1 MKNYRIIFLQTFI
14 LIFSRQ
20 NIRATLFSFFLSLS
34 LIAVLLFCFWNLLP
48 SISWMKVLFYG
59 VYDYLF
65 NLFWFFII
73 TSSFIYL
80 FPPIS
85 TLVSGFFL
93 EKVVDN
99 VNRSLGSYADF
110 KLEGDGYLSGII
122 AGIRILGFSTIV
134 FILIMIFKWLFVSS
148 IILSIILQF
157 VASSLIIGRE
167 YYEIISIKYFTAEE
181 SKRFKR
187 KNYLNIL
194 IVGMF
199 CNLFFLIPLL
209 NLIAPIIST
218 IFMTLRFNQL
228 RLKSLNI

>member
-1 MKNYRIIFLQTFI
+1 MNNYRIIFYQTLI
-14 LIFSRQ
+14 IIFSKQ
-20 NIRATLFSFFLSLS
+20 NIRATFFSFFLSLF
-34 LIAVLLFCFWNLLP
+34 LIVILLLCFWNLLP
-48 SISWMKVLFYG
+48 SISWMKVIFYG

-65 NLFWFFII
+65 NLFWIFII

-99 VNRSLGSYADF
+99 VNKRLGSYEDF
-110 KLEGDGYLSGII
+110 KLDGDGYLSGII
-122 AGIRILGFSTIV
+122 AGVRILGFSTIV
-134 FILIMIFKWLFVSS
+134 FILVMLFKWLFVSS

-157 VASSLIIGRE
+157 MASSLIIGRE
-167 YYEIISIKYFTAEE
+167 YYEIIAIKYFTAEE

-187 KNYLNIL
+187 KNYLNIF

-228 RLKSLNI
+228 RLKNFNI